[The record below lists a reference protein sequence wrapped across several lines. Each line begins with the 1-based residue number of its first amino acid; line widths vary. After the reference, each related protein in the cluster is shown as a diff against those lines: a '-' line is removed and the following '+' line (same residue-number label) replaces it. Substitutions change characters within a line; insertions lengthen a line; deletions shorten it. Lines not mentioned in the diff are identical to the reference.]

1 LIGLAG
7 VIASNSSCETC
18 PKTTPPNYSA
28 EPISI
33 EHRNLSQFAEQ
44 NDVSEIGFGGVY
56 REVSKNESVSAGA
69 YPGQSCPFRTNLVNI
84 SAALIID
91 VTAANSVVTNAK

>member
-1 LIGLAG
+1 MSNILAAVTRLVSKAG
-7 VIASNSSCETC
+7 AGRSCEVRSSQGVKPEEPTC
-18 PKTTPPNYSA
+18 
-28 EPISI
+28 
-33 EHRNLSQFAEQ
+33 
-44 NDVSEIGFGGVY
+44 
-56 REVSKNESVSAGA
+56 KNESVSAGA